1 MNVHNIYYTNSNSKA
16 KMYNIDYIVW
26 KIISNFLNYVISLWN
41 KKVYPKFT
49 ILKYNTKIQ
58 NAINNI
64 AIIFEIALSVKNTDK
79 DYSTLNCKM
88 FLSRK

>member
-49 ILKYNTKIQ
+49 ILKYNTKI
-58 NAINNI
+58 
-64 AIIFEIALSVKNTDK
+64 
-79 DYSTLNCKM
+79 
-88 FLSRK
+88 